1 MERGDT
7 MRNRLS
13 WSGIC
18 LVACLSATPAHGQRI
33 MEKLGRG
40 LVAVK
45 TDSGYFLS
53 WRLFGTEQGTDIA
66 FNVYKGTTKLNAT
79 PIATSNQL
87 SGRQRRRR
95 GLHRESRGRRHRAV
109 GAAKAM
115 LVLENDYLEIPLKEA
130 PARQSI
136 LPMSAIWTGMAN
148 TSSSWTGFKTPHPS
162 LSMHTIETARS
173 CGGWTWARTPPI
185 RTCHYPVRLP

>member
-66 FNVYKGTTKLNAT
+66 FNVYKGTTKLTAT
-79 PIATSNQL
+79 PIATSTNYQDD
-87 SGRQRRRR
+87 SG
-95 GLHRESRGRRHRAV
+95 GAGDYTVTAV
-109 GAAKAM
+109 
-115 LVLENDYLEIPLKEA
+115 D
-130 PARQSI
+130 
-136 LPMSAIWTGMAN
+136 
-148 TSSSWTGFKTPHPS
+148 
-162 LSMHTIETARS
+162 
-173 CGGWTWARTPPI
+173 GGI
-185 RTCHYPVRLP
+185 